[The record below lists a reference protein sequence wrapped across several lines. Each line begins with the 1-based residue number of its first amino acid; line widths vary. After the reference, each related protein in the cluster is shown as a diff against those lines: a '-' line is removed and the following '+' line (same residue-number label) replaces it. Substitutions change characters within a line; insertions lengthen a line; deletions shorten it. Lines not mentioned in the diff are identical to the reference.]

1 MATIRLCLLNSCS
14 VRKLENLNP
23 FCPNMIDFF
32 LFNICAQR
40 PWFAMGNRT
49 KYLQHQTLDSLGF
62 SPWQGVFTNRVM
74 VSLAAIIKQFVFLSR
89 KSLLAFRRQLKI
101 YLCSKDTPVL
111 AYLNVRVNHKESE
124 GSGVVGFDA
133 VLRLVV
139 PVFRDK
145 GC

>member
-1 MATIRLCLLNSCS
+1 
-14 VRKLENLNP
+14 
-23 FCPNMIDFF
+23 
-32 LFNICAQR
+32 
-40 PWFAMGNRT
+40 
-49 KYLQHQTLDSLGF
+49 
-62 SPWQGVFTNRVM
+62 M

-124 GSGVVGFDA
+124 GSGVVGLDA
-133 VLRLVV
+133 VFRLVI
-139 PVFRDK
+139 PVLAFIFRDK